1 MLFSDVLPLR
11 LLLEGAFDLE
21 ELHCQFVSQ
30 LQAYF
35 YDLGTASLILG
46 TCQLI
51 RLLVH
56 AGSSVCRFIHIRLFQ
71 WLGLDHGALLVEDVD
86 VFAGH
91 ESGIGY
97 LVEFLLARLNVQQTA
112 LFHHLREE
120 LVRRLR
126 LRRRHQP
133 DKIAASDFIVVTG
146 RFQQR

>member
-1 MLFSDVLPLR
+1 MLFSDVLPLC

-51 RLLVH
+51 RLLIH

-86 VFAGH
+86 MFAGH

-97 LVEFLLARLNVQQTA
+97 LVEFLLARLNV
-112 LFHHLREE
+112 
-120 LVRRLR
+120 
-126 LRRRHQP
+126 
-133 DKIAASDFIVVTG
+133 
-146 RFQQR
+146 